1 MAIEFLLFKSVGLV
15 QNDFSTENDKLRAP
29 NADGPNDE
37 HQGDWGGGRKHKTP
51 ATRIWFIFVTF
62 FRNLKLD
69 VNDVIL
75 V

>member
-37 HQGDWGGGRKHKTP
+37 HQGDWGSRRKHKTP

-62 FRNLKLD
+62 FA
-69 VNDVIL
+69 IL
-75 V
+75 NWM

>member
-37 HQGDWGGGRKHKTP
+37 HQGD
-51 ATRIWFIFVTF
+51 
-62 FRNLKLD
+62 
-69 VNDVIL
+69 
-75 V
+75 